1 SLATAPWKRS
11 HPWESPRSHPDEKE
25 PNVSGWTVSP
35 WLMDVINT
43 TSLVILIYFSALQ
56 LVLFGL
62 LILSFF
68 DMRRRLAQNFYADY
82 EAVAKSHFTFP
93 ITVLVPAYNE
103 AAGVIDSVRSVL
115 SLDYP
120 QHEVIV
126 INDGS
131 TDDTMTRLRAEFRL
145 ERREVGFRKTL
156 ESTGAIHGIYRSPTH
171 PNLTVIDKV
180 HAGKSAAL
188 NVGINLSRY
197 PLICTIDAD
206 SIFQEN
212 ALLRVVR
219 PFLEDPDRVI
229 AVGGQVRVAN
239 GCKVERGRVVE
250 PRLPQNILAAF
261 QVIEYLRAFVASR
274 LGLSAMNNLLI
285 LSGVFSLFRK
295 DVVIEVGGYRSD
307 VITEDMELVLR
318 LHRHMREQERPYVVQ
333 FLPDPICWTEVPQK
347 VGALGRQR
355 GRWHR
360 GLIHCLWIHRSLGW
374 SKRSGSLRFIGMPY
388 YFFFEVMG
396 PLVELLGY
404 ILIPIAYFLG
414 FLSPLYFWAFLFLA
428 VTSGAFLSISAVFL
442 EELSFGLYRSWGD
455 FALMIGVGVLENFSY
470 RILTLFFRLGA
481 MLDIILGRGGWGK
494 QERAGFDTIGS

>member
-1 SLATAPWKRS
+1 M
-11 HPWESPRSHPDEKE
+11 
-25 PNVSGWTVSP
+25 NGWTVSP

-43 TSLVILIYFSALQ
+43 TSIVILIYFSALQ

-120 QHEVIV
+120 QHEVIA

-131 TDDTMTRLRAEFRL
+131 TDDTMERLRREFRL
-145 ERREVGFRKTL
+145 ERRDLVFRKSL
-156 ESTGAIHGIYRSPTH
+156 EVKGAIRGIYRSATT
-171 PNLTVIDKV
+171 PNLTVIDKE
-180 HAGKSAAL
+180 HAGKSDAL
-188 NVGINLSRY
+188 NAGLNLSRY
-197 PLICTIDAD
+197 PLFCTIDAD
-206 SIFQEN
+206 SLFQEN

-239 GCKVERGRVVE
+239 GCRVERGRVVE
-250 PRLPQNILAAF
+250 PRLPTNILSAF
-261 QVIEYLRAFVASR
+261 QVVEYLRAFVASR

-295 DVVIEVGGYRSD
+295 DVVIEAGGYRAG
-307 VITEDMELVLR
+307 VVTEDMELVLR
-318 LHRHMREQERPYVVQ
+318 LHRRMREQRRSYAIV
-333 FLPDPICWTEVPQK
+333 FLPDPICWTEVPETL
-347 VGALGRQR
+347 GALARQR
-355 GRWHR
+355 NRWHR
-360 GLIHCLWIHRSLGW
+360 GLIHSLWLHKSLLWG
-374 SKRSGSLRFIGMPY
+374 KHSGSLRWIGLPY
-388 YFFFEVMG
+388 YFFFEFMG
-396 PLVELLGY
+396 PIVELVGY
-404 ILIPIAYFLG
+404 VLIPIAYFLG
-414 FLSPLYFWAFLFLA
+414 FLSPVYFWAFLFLS
-428 VTSGAFLSISAVFL
+428 VTSGAFLSISSVFL

-455 FALMIGVGVLENFSY
+455 FAQMVGIGVLENFSY

-481 MLDIILGRGGWGK
+481 LVDIILGRGGWGK
-494 QERAGFDTIGS
+494 QERAGFGRAKPVPAQL

>member
-1 SLATAPWKRS
+1 MHFTAPDWLL
-11 HPWESPRSHPDEKE
+11 PTI
-25 PNVSGWTVSP
+25 NV
-35 WLMDVINT
+35 L
-43 TSLVILIYFSALQ
+43 SLVILIYFSVLQ

-62 LILSFF
+62 LLLSFF

-93 ITVLVPAYNE
+93 ISVLVPAYNE
-103 AAGVIDSVRSVL
+103 ETNVVAAVRSVL

-131 TDDTMTRLRAEFRL
+131 TDGTLDRLRQEFKLTHRDAVY
-145 ERREVGFRKTL
+145 RRSLPIV
-156 ESTGAIHGIYRSPTH
+156 GAIRGLYRSPTH
-171 PNLTVIDKV
+171 PNLLVIDKE

-188 NVGINLSRY
+188 NVGINLSHY

-206 SIFQEN
+206 SLFQEN

-239 GCKVERGRVVE
+239 GCRVERGRVVE

-261 QVIEYLRAFVASR
+261 QVVEYLRAFVASR

-318 LHRHMREQERPYVVQ
+318 LHRHMREQKRPYLVQ

-347 VGALGRQR
+347 VGTLARQR

-360 GLIHCLWIHRSLGW
+360 GLIHSLWLHRSLAWAKG
-374 SKRSGSLRFIGMPY
+374 SGSLRWIGLPY
-388 YFFFEVMG
+388 YLLFEVMG
-396 PLVELLGY
+396 PLIELLGY
-404 ILIPIAYFLG
+404 IIIPIAYFMG

-470 RILTLFFRLGA
+470 RILTLLFRLGA

-494 QERAGFDTIGS
+494 QERAGFENIGSSPAKA

>member
-1 SLATAPWKRS
+1 MPAMMP
-11 HPWESPRSHPDEKE
+11 P
-25 PNVSGWTVSP
+25 G
-35 WLMDVINT
+35 WLMDAINVI
-43 TSLVILIYFSALQ
+43 SFVILIYFSALQ

-93 ITVLVPAYNE
+93 ISVLVPSYNE
-103 AAGVIDSVRSVL
+103 ATNVVVSVRSVL

-131 TDDTMTRLRAEFRL
+131 TDDTLARLRREFAL
-145 ERREVGFRKTL
+145 ERRDIVYRKSL
-156 ESTGAIHGIYRSPTH
+156 PAAGAILGIYRSATH
-171 PNLTVIDKV
+171 ANLLVIDKE

-188 NVGINLSRY
+188 NAGINLSRY
-197 PLICTIDAD
+197 PLFCTIDAD
-206 SIFQEN
+206 SLFQEN

-239 GCKVERGRVVE
+239 GCRVERGRVVE
-250 PRLPQNILAAF
+250 PRLPQSILAAF
-261 QVIEYLRAFVASR
+261 QVVEYLRAFVASR

-307 VITEDMELVLR
+307 VVTEDMELVLR
-318 LHRHMREQERPYVVQ
+318 LHGHMREQKRPYAIQ
-333 FLPDPICWTEVPQK
+333 FLPDPICWTEVPQNVK
-347 VGALGRQR
+347 TLARQR

-360 GLIHCLWIHRSLGW
+360 GLIHSLWLHRKLIW
-374 SKRSGSLRFIGMPY
+374 AKNSGSLRWIGMPY
-388 YFFFEVMG
+388 YILFELMG
-396 PLVELLGY
+396 PIVELLGY
-404 ILIPIAYFLG
+404 ILIPIAYFMG
-414 FLSPLYFWAFLFLA
+414 FLSPLYFWAFLFLSI
-428 VTSGAFLSISAVFL
+428 TSGAFLSISAVFL
-442 EELSFGLYRSWGD
+442 EELSFSLYRSWGD
-455 FALMIGVGVLENFSY
+455 FALMVGVGVLENFSY

-481 MLDIILGRGGWGK
+481 VLDIILGRGGWGK
-494 QERAGFDTIGS
+494 QERVGLKTVTRPSPVNA

>member
-1 SLATAPWKRS
+1 MTVPVWFFDAL
-11 HPWESPRSHPDEKE
+11 
-25 PNVSGWTVSP
+25 NVISV
-35 WLMDVINT
+35 
-43 TSLVILIYFSALQ
+43 VILVYFTALQ

-93 ITVLVPAYNE
+93 ISVLVPAYNE
-103 AAGVIDSVRSVL
+103 ATTVVESVRSVL

-131 TDDTMTRLRAEFRL
+131 TDGTLRELARDFKL
-145 ERREVGFRKTL
+145 ERREAVTRKSL
-156 ESTGAIHGIYRSPTH
+156 PVLGSIRGIYRSASV
-171 PNLTVIDKV
+171 PNLVVVDKE

-188 NVGINLSRY
+188 NAGINVSRY
-197 PLICTIDAD
+197 PLFCTIDAD
-206 SIFQEN
+206 TVFQDN

-219 PFLEDPDRVI
+219 PLLEDPDKVI
-229 AVGGQVRVAN
+229 AVGGQVRVVN
-239 GCKVERGRVVE
+239 GCRVERGRVVE
-250 PRLPQNILAAF
+250 PRLPQKILAGF
-261 QVIEYLRAFVASR
+261 QVVEYLRAFVASR

-307 VITEDMELVLR
+307 VVTEDMELVLR
-318 LHRHMREQERPYVVQ
+318 LHHHMRRAKRPYSIV
-333 FLPDPICWTEVPQK
+333 FLPDPICWTEVPER
-347 VGALGRQR
+347 VRALARQR

-360 GLIHCLWIHRSLGW
+360 GLIHSLWMHRSILW
-374 SKRSGSLRFIGMPY
+374 ERNSGSLRWIGMPY
-388 YFFFEVMG
+388 YVLFEVMG
-396 PLVELLGY
+396 PIVELVGY
-404 ILIPIAYFLG
+404 IIIPIAFFLG
-414 FLSPLYFWAFLFLA
+414 FLSPLYFWAFLFLS

-455 FALMIGVGVLENFSY
+455 FALMIGIGVLENFTY

-481 MLDIILGRGGWGK
+481 MVDIILGRGGWGK
-494 QERAGFDTIGS
+494 QERTGFGRAQVAPAET

>member
-1 SLATAPWKRS
+1 MTAPDWLI
-11 HPWESPRSHPDEKE
+11 PTV
-25 PNVSGWTVSP
+25 NVISFA
-35 WLMDVINT
+35 
-43 TSLVILIYFSALQ
+43 ILIYFSALQ

-93 ITVLVPAYNE
+93 ISVLVPAYNE
-103 AAGVIDSVRSVL
+103 EQNVVEAVRSVL
-115 SLDYP
+115 ALDYP

-131 TDDTMTRLRAEFRL
+131 TDETLTRLRQEFKLTLRDTVY
-145 ERREVGFRKTL
+145 RRSLPIEGPIK
-156 ESTGAIHGIYRSPTH
+156 GIYRSPTH
-171 PNLTVIDKV
+171 PNLIVIDKA

-206 SIFQEN
+206 AIFQEN

-250 PRLPQNILAAF
+250 PRLPQNILAAL
-261 QVIEYLRAFVASR
+261 QV
-274 LGLSAMNNLLI
+274 
-285 LSGVFSLFRK
+285 
-295 DVVIEVGGYRSD
+295 
-307 VITEDMELVLR
+307 
-318 LHRHMREQERPYVVQ
+318 
-333 FLPDPICWTEVPQK
+333 
-347 VGALGRQR
+347 
-355 GRWHR
+355 
-360 GLIHCLWIHRSLGW
+360 
-374 SKRSGSLRFIGMPY
+374 IGMPY
-388 YFFFEVMG
+388 YFFFEVLG

-470 RILTLFFRLGA
+470 RLLTLLFRLGA

-494 QERAGFDTIGS
+494 QERTGFDSAGSSPAQA